1 MNNNNKLYTIL
12 ETMNNKQIFQENNHN
27 HNLKHCSCNGNSN
40 GSDNYKQKDKWNKYI
55 KKIDNIILN
64 KIESMCLI
72 ERNNI
77 SRKYS
82 SNIDNSYID
91 CEYRFKGIPNKS
103 YCTIK
108 FVCNDI
114 VVYEKSKKTP
124 KKLYKKFVKFINEY
138 YTDTYSI
145 SDSDTQW

>member
-12 ETMNNKQIFQENNHN
+12 ETMNNKQIVQENNHN
-27 HNLKHCSCNGNSN
+27 LNRC
-40 GSDNYKQKDKWNKYI
+40 SDNYKQKDKWNKYI

>member
-1 MNNNNKLYTIL
+1 MNNNNKLYTIF
-12 ETMNNKQIFQENNHN
+12 ETMNNKQIVQENNHDLN
-27 HNLKHCSCNGNSN
+27 RC
-40 GSDNYKQKDKWNKYI
+40 SDNYKQKDKWNKYI